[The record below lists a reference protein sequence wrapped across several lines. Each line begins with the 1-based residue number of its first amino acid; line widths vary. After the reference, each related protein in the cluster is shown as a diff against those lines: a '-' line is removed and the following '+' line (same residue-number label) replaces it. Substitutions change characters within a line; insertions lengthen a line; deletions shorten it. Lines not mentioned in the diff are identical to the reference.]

1 MDFNYSKEDEAFRA
15 EFRAWLEHNREFA
28 TPARDPLQGEA
39 DGEWAAC
46 IRWHRKLNEGGWM
59 AITWP
64 REYGGRGAGL
74 LQNIIYH
81 EELERAGTSV
91 PFAGGFGL
99 GLLGPTLIQ
108 WGTHEQKQD
117 HLRKILNADEIWCQG
132 YSEPN
137 SGSDLASLQ
146 TRAVEDGDDFVVNG
160 SKIWTSSAHHANWI
174 FLLVRTDLEAPKHKG
189 ISYLLV
195 DMKTPGV
202 TVRPLVQMTG
212 ARGFNQV
219 FFEDVRV
226 PRQNLVGPKNS
237 GWQVAMTTLMFE
249 RSSGYDR
256 TIARQIDELTQTA
269 QQIPRNGGVAWDD
282 STVRQEIAQLAIEA
296 KAIRYTGYRQLTRQL
311 KGLQPGPESSMM
323 KLCATDLALRIAAFA
338 MELLGPFSQFEQ
350 GAAFAVDQGVWSQ
363 RMLAAR
369 GPTIYAGTNQIQRNI
384 IGERV
389 LGLPKG

>member
-1 MDFNYSKEDEAFRA
+1 MDFNYSNEDEAFRA
-15 EFRAWLEHNREFA
+15 EFRAWLERNREFG
-28 TPARDPLQGEA
+28 TPMRDPLADEA
-39 DGEWAAC
+39 EGDWQAR
-46 IRWHRKLNEGGWM
+46 IRWHRKLHEGGWM

-64 REYGGRGAGL
+64 REYGGRGAGT

-81 EELERAGTSV
+81 EELERAGTCV
-91 PFAGGFGL
+91 PFTGFGI
-99 GLLGPTLIQ
+99 GLLGPTLIH
-108 WGTHEQKQD
+108 WGNEDQK
-117 HLRKILNADEIWCQG
+117 RRYIPKILTAEEIWCQG

-160 SKIWTSSAHHANWI
+160 SKIWTSAAHHADWI
-174 FLLVRTDLEAPKHKG
+174 FLLVRTDPEAPKHKG

-212 ARGFNQV
+212 AQGFNQV

-226 PRQNLVGPKNS
+226 PRQNLVGPKNG

-249 RSSGYDR
+249 RATGHDR
-256 TIARQIDELTQTA
+256 SLFRQINQLVEVAKRTT
-269 QQIPRNGGVAWDD
+269 RNGGAAWED
-282 STVRQEIAQLAIEA
+282 TGIRQELAQLALEA
-296 KAIRYTGYRQLTRQL
+296 EAIRYNSYRQLTRQL
-311 KGLQPGPESSMM
+311 KGLPPGAESSMM
-323 KLCATDLALRIAAFA
+323 KLCSTDLAVRIAAFA
-338 MELLGPFSQFEQ
+338 TELLGPYSQFEH
-350 GAAFAVDQGVWSQ
+350 GAAFAIDEGVWSQ